1 MTKKETVLRG
11 KTPVTMLQEI
21 CMSKRVPT
29 PSYHYIGESSS
40 PAGPNVKTFQHKVLA
55 MGQEALGLGRSKQ
68 DSKHEAAWQMIRL
81 LLDIPPDE
89 DEQQGVVS
97 SGGTAEDAPLD
108 VGVDKVSQVRDICV
122 QRNFPLPEFELVRSY
137 GPSHAPV
144 FEFECRIREIVRRG
158 SHSTKKGAKQIACQ
172 EMIKTLQ
179 AMPVEET
186 SLQLVAVD
194 TAIEQEENDMEKV
207 IQTYREYSQSDNK
220 KRLGV
225 SIAERYKFFQ
235 ELPES
240 RIAEALSVMADDSE
254 TVREKCFR
262 IPQALGLKYTIKQ
275 HDTNVPTT
283 DGGYMGTFE
292 LNNSEYDCYIVGL
305 GDELFENV
313 YRYFMN
319 MLNYTQPP
327 KEKEDLVQETELI
340 LLAWSKFSEC
350 LPGKPCEDGPT
361 PCKRLRKF

>member
-21 CMSKRVPT
+21 CMGKRVPT
-29 PSYHYIGESSS
+29 PTYQYLGESTS
-40 PAGPNVKTFQHKVLA
+40 PLGPNVKTFQHKVLT
-55 MGQEALGLGRSKQ
+55 MGQEAMGLGRSKQ

-89 DEQQGVVS
+89 DEREGVVS

-108 VGVDKVSQVRDICV
+108 VGIDKVSQVRDICV

-144 FEFECRIREIVRRG
+144 FEFECRIRDIVRRG

-186 SLQLVAVD
+186 SLQLVTID
-194 TAIEQEENDMEKV
+194 TAIAQDENDMEKV
-207 IQTYREYSQSDNK
+207 VQTYREYSQSDNK

-240 RIAEALSVMADDSE
+240 RIAEALTVMANENE
-254 TVREKCFR
+254 TVREKCYR
-262 IPQALGLKYTIKQ
+262 IPQALGLKYTMKE
-275 HDTNVPTT
+275 HDTNVTT
-283 DGGYMGTFE
+283 THGGYMGTFE
-292 LNNSEYDCYIVGL
+292 LNNSEYDCFIIGY
-305 GDELFENV
+305 GDELFYNV
-313 YRYFMN
+313 YRYFCN
-319 MLNYTQPP
+319 MLNYTQ
-327 KEKEDLVQETELI
+327 V
-340 LLAWSKFSEC
+340 
-350 LPGKPCEDGPT
+350 G
-361 PCKRLRKF
+361 